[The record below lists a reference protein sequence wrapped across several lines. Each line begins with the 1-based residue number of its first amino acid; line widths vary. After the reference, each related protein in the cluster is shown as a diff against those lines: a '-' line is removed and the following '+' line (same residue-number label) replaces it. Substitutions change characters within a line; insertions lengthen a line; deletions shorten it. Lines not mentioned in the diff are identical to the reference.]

1 MPWDQVEE
9 YAHIDTGF
17 GKEEEPEMEIQSAPA
32 PSFEEIR
39 LTQQELEEIF
49 VRTYGPIK
57 RPRYNRKR
65 TLQSRK
71 LRKRP
76 EGIRNRSRRKN
87 IFW

>member
-17 GKEEEPEMEIQSAPA
+17 GKEEEPEMEIQSAPV

-49 VRTYGPIK
+49 VRTYGPYK
-57 RPRYNRKR
+57 AAKV
-65 TLQSRK
+65 
-71 LRKRP
+71 
-76 EGIRNRSRRKN
+76 
-87 IFW
+87 